1 MIAAPRV
8 RSRCHCGRAAAFPLS
23 VAGRLWQEPVDG
35 SVLAASS
42 KWSMEPNAAAGSGI
56 RSILPAAEQLLTAE
70 QLHAAASN
78 AATEQLHAAAN
89 AASEQLHAADQPQ
102 DNGLV
107 VDVAVLV
114 DTSTDVGVDA
124 QESRS
129 SWRRRWRACL

>member
-8 RSRCHCGRAAAFPLS
+8 RSRCRCGKAAASSLS

-35 SVLAASS
+35 SALATR
-42 KWSMEPNAAAGSGI
+42 SMEPNAAAGSGI